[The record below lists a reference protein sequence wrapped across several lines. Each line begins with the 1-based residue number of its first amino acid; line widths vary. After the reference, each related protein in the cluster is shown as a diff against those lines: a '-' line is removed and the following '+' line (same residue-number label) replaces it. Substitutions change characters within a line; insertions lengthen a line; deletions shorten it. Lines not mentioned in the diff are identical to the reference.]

1 LYAIATEREFN
12 ASRLILGR
20 SHPDVPD
27 PSAWQWA
34 SGFQELDGQPS
45 LIWSGSLKQSVPILT
60 WVQHITYPEMAYDSP
75 IHRYLLTFTYSY
87 AVSPPA
93 IWRNGEELIILE
105 APHPWGTVLVRR
117 APTRV
122 RTLQRLRAGHPD
134 QVDQPR
140 RAESVAEV
148 VGQLR
153 RVSSAA
159 RLLRRLRIQLPPPTP
174 DPGGRP
180 LN

>member
-45 LIWSGSLKQSVPILT
+45 PIWSGSLKQSVPILT
-60 WVQHITYPEMAYDSP
+60 WGQHITYPEMAYDSP
-75 IHRYLLTFTYSY
+75 IHRYLLTFTHSY
-87 AVSPPA
+87 AASPPA

-105 APHPWGTVLVRR
+105 APHPWGPFSFVAHQPEFGPSNGY
-117 APTRV
+117 APGIPIKWISRDG
-122 RTLQRLRAGHPD
+122 RNLWLKWSANFDGCQAPLDCSAGY
-134 QVDQPR
+134 
-140 RAESVAEV
+140 
-148 VGQLR
+148 GFNY
-153 RVSSAA
+153 
-159 RLLRRLRIQLPPPTP
+159 RRLHLTLEGDR
-174 DPGGRP
+174 
-180 LN
+180 

>member
-1 LYAIATEREFN
+1 MAVGVGIPGARRSAIADLVRIAEAVGPN
-12 ASRLILGR
+12 SHLGPA
-20 SHPDVPD
+20 HH
-27 PSAWQWA
+27 
-34 SGFQELDGQPS
+34 L
-45 LIWSGSLKQSVPILT
+45 
-60 WVQHITYPEMAYDSP
+60 PEMAYDSP

-134 QVDQPR
+134 QVDQP
-140 RAESVAEV
+140 
-148 VGQLR
+148 
-153 RVSSAA
+153 
-159 RLLRRLRIQLPPPTP
+159 
-174 DPGGRP
+174 
-180 LN
+180 